1 MVKWKHPG
9 YLKPIYYVSD
19 KVFRAIHVE
28 KVKKSM
34 DQIDKTDIND
44 IGIWYVHEKKNQPN
58 FSMSCIYRDCAI
70 FVMQYMFRD
79 ILNL

>member
-1 MVKWKHPG
+1 MC
-9 YLKPIYYVSD
+9 YVSD

-44 IGIWYVHEKKNQPN
+44 IGIW
-58 FSMSCIYRDCAI
+58 
-70 FVMQYMFRD
+70 
-79 ILNL
+79 